1 MKTMLSPASAT
12 VVMRVRKVMMRVLTH
27 GMVTNVATQSRP
39 AMMRRV
45 RDRFGRV
52 EKGWMIVRYL
62 KIFCRVQSF
71 NLQFQFCCWRS
82 SAYGLASYSFSNAFT
97 ERLTCLTRESRRSLR
112 PLCPRT
118 ASMQADR
125 PVRTPLPLDSRSRCK
140 LQAGWSDCLFTA

>member
-1 MKTMLSPASAT
+1 MMTMSSPASAT

-62 KIFCRVQSF
+62 KIFCRVQSSISIFIEVTRKF
-71 NLQFQFCCWRS
+71 NF
-82 SAYGLASYSFSNAFT
+82 
-97 ERLTCLTRESRRSLR
+97 ESLI
-112 PLCPRT
+112 
-118 ASMQADR
+118 
-125 PVRTPLPLDSRSRCK
+125 
-140 LQAGWSDCLFTA
+140 